1 MNPPPWGGVDLD
13 FMSGSLVISTPTR
26 TIDFVRTNAN
36 ITDEDGQLLFSTN
49 GAYIANATGDTMMN
63 GSGLSPSWYT
73 SQYPEG
79 LNIPQ
84 ACLIL
89 AKPEAD
95 NIYYLFHGT
104 WDNPEGQCS
113 DHLYLS
119 TIDMGLDGGLG
130 GVVTKNVI
138 VIADSLNTG
147 KITAVRHANGRDWWV
162 LCHKVNTSIYYRV
175 LITPEGVASIEQQS
189 AGLVRHGDAG
199 QVCFSPDGSRFS
211 YYCAFTEDLEIFDFD
226 RCSGLLSSPVHIPID
241 DVNFAG
247 GVAFSPNG
255 RFLYV
260 SSTEDVYQYDMEAPN
275 IAASM
280 IHIAHWDGF
289 YSPFPP
295 FATMFDIAQL
305 APDGKVYIGTGNSTL
320 HLHVIHN
327 PDEPGLACNMEQH
340 GIELPRYFMNSL
352 PNHPNYHLGPVVGS
366 VCDSLDLGTGVA
378 TQQVLLG
385 VQAYPNPSNGQFN
398 LSYPVQPEAG
408 MLEVLDIRGRVVYQ
422 SRLAAWSQVHR
433 VVLEREAAGM
443 YQCRVSWGAQRAAVR
458 VMIEP

>member
-1 MNPPPWGGVDLD
+1 MKRRMNPHRAVYAALALVLAPLFTMVNAQQGINNLWMGGYEDESPPPWGGVDLD

-147 KITAVRHANGRDWWV
+147 KITAVRHANGRDWWI

-295 FATMFDIAQL
+295 FATMFWSSPL
-305 APDGKVYIGTGNSTL
+305 LIG
-320 HLHVIHN
+320 
-327 PDEPGLACNMEQH
+327 Q
-340 GIELPRYFMNSL
+340 R
-352 PNHPNYHLGPVVGS
+352 
-366 VCDSLDLGTGVA
+366 
-378 TQQVLLG
+378 
-385 VQAYPNPSNGQFN
+385 
-398 LSYPVQPEAG
+398 
-408 MLEVLDIRGRVVYQ
+408 
-422 SRLAAWSQVHR
+422 RLA
-433 VVLEREAAGM
+433 VVNVVNGGDTFASAGGD
-443 YQCRVSWGAQRAAVR
+443 RR
-458 VMIEP
+458 